1 MREVKTEKPKKSFLL
16 KAGLLCLVAYFSYVL
31 ITQQIAIGEKRQQL
45 DALNDQIKVQ
55 EMRNSELEHI
65 VSNNQSGNDTYREAE
80 ARQRI
85 GLCQIWRASFCEY
98 CGRLMSFVKSVGF
111 SLSNPLSINRKC
123 RRQFGFYAA

>member
-1 MREVKTEKPKKSFLL
+1 MTIRFFSAKIECVPWSVGALDFFGRECLSMREVKTEKPKKSFLL

-31 ITQQIAIGEKRQQL
+31 ITQQIAIGEKRRQL

-80 ARQRI
+80 ARSELDYAKSGERV
-85 GLCQIWRASFCEY
+85 
-98 CGRLMSFVKSVGF
+98 FVNIAGD
-111 SLSNPLSINRKC
+111 
-123 RRQFGFYAA
+123 